1 MNDNPDQRLLEVL
14 RRYVT
19 DPGEWQ
25 AVLEGAPLLASTGL
39 DSLSIV
45 NLVTEIELIFD
56 ARFDPDSLK
65 QALQD
70 VHSLDAFLE
79 SAQGKIL

>member
-1 MNDNPDQRLLEVL
+1 MNENLDQRLLELL

-25 AVLEGAPLLASTGL
+25 AVLAGAPLLASTGL
-39 DSLSIV
+39 DSLSVV

-56 ARFDPDSLK
+56 VRFESDSLERT
-65 QALQD
+65 LQD
-70 VHSLDAFLE
+70 VHSLAAFLKV
-79 SAQGKIL
+79 AQGKTL

>member
-1 MNDNPDQRLLEVL
+1 MNENLDQRLLEVL

-25 AVLEGAPLLASTGL
+25 AVLEGAPLLESTGL
-39 DSLSIV
+39 DSLSVV

-56 ARFDPDSLK
+56 VRFESDSLERT
-65 QALQD
+65 LQD
-70 VHSLDAFLE
+70 VHSLAAFLE
-79 SAQGKIL
+79 VARGKTL